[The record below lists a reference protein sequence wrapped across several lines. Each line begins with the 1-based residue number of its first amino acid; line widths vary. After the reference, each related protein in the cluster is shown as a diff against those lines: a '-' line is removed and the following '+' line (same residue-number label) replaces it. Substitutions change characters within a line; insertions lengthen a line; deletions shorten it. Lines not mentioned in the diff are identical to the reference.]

1 MRKFILFFLILP
13 VFVLAQQQVVVKG
26 TVLDE
31 ENKQPLPGASVLE
44 KGTSN
49 GVVTDFDGIF
59 EINTTLGATLSI
71 SYVGLKTQ
79 EIVVDSETVQVYLQT
94 NLDQLDEVVVSV
106 GYFDVSKKDLSGSIS
121 QVTTEKLEQNRTS
134 SVEQLLQG
142 QVSGVVISD
151 SSEPGGGTGIS
162 IRGTNSLLGGT
173 QPLYVVDGIPIDPL
187 TDAEGN
193 TGGGQAQNSIAFLN
207 PNDIDKIEVLKD
219 AAATAIYGARGANG
233 VIIITTKSADTSN
246 GKDSFTVN
254 IDSSVNEVIDFIDV
268 LDGPQFESYMNQ
280 RALNQL
286 YVNISNPDLY
296 GSGAFDGSQALDP
309 AVYTELSGYALPYPE
324 TTGVSNNWQDI
335 TYRMAYSNAYNLSY
349 TGGNRKN
356 NIFTSL
362 GIQNQEGV
370 ISNTNN
376 RRITSNTNIRRK
388 MFNDKVDLIIKTNIA
403 HNSGNASSV
412 ANGEIFQQRGVVS
425 QALRFQPI
433 FDLLSPGEDDD
444 AYADLNENQ
453 LVSNPYTLATL
464 VQDHKKSVN
473 FGQALALITKITPK
487 VTWSVKGF
495 YNLQRS
501 NRDTYYPTNTTRGRR
516 NNGEASQSY
525 LQNEKLYGETSFRY
539 RNRFGK
545 HRIDAIVVGTVEQ
558 NKIRAQFNKAFGFGS
573 DAT

>member
-233 VIIITTKSADTSN
+233 VIIITTKSAS
-246 GKDSFTVN
+246 
-254 IDSSVNEVIDFIDV
+254 I
-268 LDGPQFESYMNQ
+268 
-280 RALNQL
+280 
-286 YVNISNPDLY
+286 
-296 GSGAFDGSQALDP
+296 
-309 AVYTELSGYALPYPE
+309 
-324 TTGVSNNWQDI
+324 
-335 TYRMAYSNAYNLSY
+335 
-349 TGGNRKN
+349 
-356 NIFTSL
+356 
-362 GIQNQEGV
+362 
-370 ISNTNN
+370 
-376 RRITSNTNIRRK
+376 
-388 MFNDKVDLIIKTNIA
+388 
-403 HNSGNASSV
+403 
-412 ANGEIFQQRGVVS
+412 
-425 QALRFQPI
+425 
-433 FDLLSPGEDDD
+433 
-444 AYADLNENQ
+444 
-453 LVSNPYTLATL
+453 
-464 VQDHKKSVN
+464 
-473 FGQALALITKITPK
+473 
-487 VTWSVKGF
+487 
-495 YNLQRS
+495 
-501 NRDTYYPTNTTRGRR
+501 
-516 NNGEASQSY
+516 
-525 LQNEKLYGETSFRY
+525 
-539 RNRFGK
+539 
-545 HRIDAIVVGTVEQ
+545 
-558 NKIRAQFNKAFGFGS
+558 
-573 DAT
+573 

>member
-296 GSGAFDGSQALDP
+296 
-309 AVYTELSGYALPYPE
+309 
-324 TTGVSNNWQDI
+324 
-335 TYRMAYSNAYNLSY
+335 
-349 TGGNRKN
+349 
-356 NIFTSL
+356 
-362 GIQNQEGV
+362 IQ
-370 ISNTNN
+370 
-376 RRITSNTNIRRK
+376 
-388 MFNDKVDLIIKTNIA
+388 LI
-403 HNSGNASSV
+403 
-412 ANGEIFQQRGVVS
+412 
-425 QALRFQPI
+425 
-433 FDLLSPGEDDD
+433 
-444 AYADLNENQ
+444 
-453 LVSNPYTLATL
+453 
-464 VQDHKKSVN
+464 
-473 FGQALALITKITPK
+473 
-487 VTWSVKGF
+487 
-495 YNLQRS
+495 
-501 NRDTYYPTNTTRGRR
+501 
-516 NNGEASQSY
+516 
-525 LQNEKLYGETSFRY
+525 
-539 RNRFGK
+539 
-545 HRIDAIVVGTVEQ
+545 
-558 NKIRAQFNKAFGFGS
+558 
-573 DAT
+573 